1 MQMQKL
7 KRGWLNHQKQLV
19 ITSPFGPRKW
29 AGRSFH
35 HGVDI
40 RAKVGTPI
48 YAAFSGT
55 FTCWGVSDTAGLWGT
70 LTSGNICLVFMHLTK
85 TIVGESRGASRAV
98 AEGDEI
104 AKSGGAPGRLSGI
117 KSGTSGPHL
126 HFEYR
131 KLKNGK
137 APGSGKDAINPV
149 FILSEKLINKNN
161 VVLSQGVQL
170 KIDKKTGKEET
181 YDVKDGKPMVNVR
194 VSQAEIEAANNENR
208 SFETSDTE
216 TEGVYVDE
224 NTAITEDYAKGIWQI
239 IKLAMDSDVQD
250 YMLYDATVSLQ
261 TGSILGFFNKACQRP
276 LVEFFGDT
284 FGDQYYFIVRRP
296 PFDRKLMERALN
308 NQYLLDS
315 SLRSLENKLTDLK
328 TEADDPSWDFEKDWK
343 ANYEEVLKF
352 REKYGFGSEYWN
364 KINELEREI
373 RSKQDKANGLVDNY
387 IIRNCDIINSNIS
400 FNNQGIYS
408 WYQYYPQFDMS
419 GDEMQYLVPAVLFP
433 EYAAIW
439 GSRALT
445 IQSQYRSFRGTG
457 ARDDVK
463 NGKPNQ
469 TADEVCSNVLDDM
482 RYLIESN
489 AYAPFVRQGS
499 ITIAG
504 TRRLKRGMFIQAE
517 IEKGIDEIFH
527 IDSVTQNYSI
537 NGNTIN
543 RTTTLNVSRGMVKRF
558 ISRQEQKFGNF
569 TYFDIIDFG
578 DEVGKEKKQVTVNTW
593 RDTISK
599 WKVNREVFTF
609 FLKRQQFITGSG
621 GVF

>member
-1 MQMQKL
+1 M
-7 KRGWLNHQKQLV
+7 
-19 ITSPFGPRKW
+19 
-29 AGRSFH
+29 
-35 HGVDI
+35 
-40 RAKVGTPI
+40 
-48 YAAFSGT
+48 
-55 FTCWGVSDTAGLWGT
+55 LW
-70 LTSGNICLVFMHLTK
+70 N
-85 TIVGESRGASRAV
+85 
-98 AEGDEI
+98 
-104 AKSGGAPGRLSGI
+104 
-117 KSGTSGPHL
+117 
-126 HFEYR
+126 
-131 KLKNGK
+131 
-137 APGSGKDAINPV
+137 
-149 FILSEKLINKNN
+149 
-161 VVLSQGVQL
+161 
-170 KIDKKTGKEET
+170 
-181 YDVKDGKPMVNVR
+181 
-194 VSQAEIEAANNENR
+194 
-208 SFETSDTE
+208 
-216 TEGVYVDE
+216 
-224 NTAITEDYAKGIWQI
+224 
-239 IKLAMDSDVQD
+239 
-250 YMLYDATVSLQ
+250 ATVSLQ

-315 SLRSLENKLTDLK
+315 SLSSVENKLSNLK
-328 TEADDPSWDFEKDWK
+328 TEADAPSWDFEKDWRE
-343 ANYEEVLKF
+343 NYEEVLKF

-457 ARDDVK
+457 ARDDIK

-504 TRRLKRGMFIQAE
+504 TRRLKRGMFIQVE

-543 RTTTLNVSRGMVKRF
+543 RTTTLNVSHGMVKRF

-621 GVF
+621 GLF